1 MNVQPREQGR
11 YNFNLTLILLVT
23 VSCLFLFNIF
33 LFNFSVIVFKRVDNN
48 SLNKGRSMDVI
59 PSQLATDKT
68 DGTVALVKSGSEKA
82 KTTPAGE
89 YLTAAL
95 NDFDP
100 EQYDSLAA
108 ISDGA
113 NKLLMLVCLVILSTI
128 LSGLFTVT
136 LLFVWFPF
144 QNGEEEPFHNVS

>member
-1 MNVQPREQGR
+1 
-11 YNFNLTLILLVT
+11 
-23 VSCLFLFNIF
+23 
-33 LFNFSVIVFKRVDNN
+33 
-48 SLNKGRSMDVI
+48 MDVI
-59 PSQLATDKT
+59 SLPSAAEKS
-68 DGTVALVKSGSEKA
+68 DGTVALVKSGSEKV

-113 NKLLMLVCLVILSTI
+113 NKLLMLVCLVILSAI
-128 LSGLFTVT
+128 LSVYCHIINHE
-136 LLFVWFPF
+136 VIMCFPF
-144 QNGEEEPFHNVS
+144 QNGEEEPFCNFSEMLS

>member
-1 MNVQPREQGR
+1 
-11 YNFNLTLILLVT
+11 
-23 VSCLFLFNIF
+23 
-33 LFNFSVIVFKRVDNN
+33 
-48 SLNKGRSMDVI
+48 MDVI
-59 PSQLATDKT
+59 PLPSAAEKS
-68 DGTVALVKSGSEKA
+68 DGTVALVKLGSEKV

-89 YLTAAL
+89 YLTSAL

-128 LSGLFTVT
+128 LSVYCHIIIH
-136 LLFVWFPF
+136 VVIMCFPF
-144 QNGEEEPFHNVS
+144 QNREEEPFCNFSEMLP